1 MARGLLVRGRGGIGV
16 AEAGNS
22 AGPRCCPR
30 GGRLAVWEPGGDL
43 PVAIDTAGIERDVS
57 GTWALLRFTSRAALS
72 DLERTVTEK
81 LAEKARSRDYLDR
94 QRQEARETVQEF
106 ARRWLIEQTR
116 WRPSGIQ
123 EIRVAFADERATDLV
138 R

>member
-1 MARGLLVRGRGGIGV
+1 
-16 AEAGNS
+16 
-22 AGPRCCPR
+22 
-30 GGRLAVWEPGGDL
+30 
-43 PVAIDTAGIERDVS
+43 VAIDTAGIERDVS